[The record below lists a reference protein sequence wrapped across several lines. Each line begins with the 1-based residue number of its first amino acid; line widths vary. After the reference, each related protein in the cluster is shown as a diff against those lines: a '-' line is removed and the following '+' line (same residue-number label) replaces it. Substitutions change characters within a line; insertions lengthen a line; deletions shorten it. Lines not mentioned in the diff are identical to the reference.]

1 MNIDKLLDV
10 TAGTVVYTAEGT
22 KVNGTVGEITEED
35 IFVFTPERPIK
46 IDPGKLLKISDGKDS
61 ILARVLSQNE
71 QGFRLH
77 VESQAKPTDERR
89 QDVRIN
95 DKIYL
100 DVRLLGHAQG
110 YEQALAQALERMRAN
125 KLIIDSFLKGKYG
138 FPGADEMLYTR
149 ETPVN
154 QAIWEL
160 NRKLDLLIHMS
171 LADEFKQLM
180 MTIPQDV
187 NISATGVR
195 FISETAFDV
204 MDYLELGMILPMI
217 PLLFIRLA
225 AQVIRVKTLTFDE
238 RERYSIVAR
247 YIEMDQETRDDI
259 IHYLFRRQRE
269 LLRRRQDLTCE

>member
-10 TAGTVVYTAEGT
+10 TAGTVVSTAEGT

-171 LADEFKQLM
+171 LADDFKQLM

>member
-10 TAGTVVYTAEGT
+10 TAGTVVSTAEGT

-46 IDPGKLLKISDGKDS
+46 IDPGQLLKISDGKDS

-171 LADEFKQLM
+171 LADDFKQLM